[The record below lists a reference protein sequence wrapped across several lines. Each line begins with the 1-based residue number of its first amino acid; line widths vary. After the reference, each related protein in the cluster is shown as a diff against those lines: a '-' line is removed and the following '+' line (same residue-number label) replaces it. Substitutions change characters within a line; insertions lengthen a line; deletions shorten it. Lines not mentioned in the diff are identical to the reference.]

1 MYVPGE
7 LIVGGVIL
15 ASAYS
20 MMYIF
25 DFNTKVINKPKRSV
39 MIDKTKLVKSWHK
52 LTTVREVSDRVPL
65 FSGRPLSS
73 TEFAVLCHVAHQ
85 DGVATISSVLRHPYF
100 DEISLSTV
108 KRAVITLMNEGLVSA
123 GEGTLDRRERVL
135 SINGVHHG

>member
-25 DFNTKVINKPKRSV
+25 DFNTKVINKPK
-39 MIDKTKLVKSWHK
+39 IKGWHK

-73 TEFAVLCHVAHQ
+73 TEFAILCHVAHQ
-85 DGVATISSVLRHPYF
+85 DGVATIASVLRHPYF
-100 DEISLSTV
+100 DDISLSTI
-108 KRAVITLMNEGLVSA
+108 KRAVVTLISEGLVSA
-123 GEGTLDRRERVL
+123 GEGTFDRRERVL
-135 SINGVHHG
+135 SINGAHHG

>member
-1 MYVPGE
+1 
-7 LIVGGVIL
+7 
-15 ASAYS
+15 
-20 MMYIF
+20 
-25 DFNTKVINKPKRSV
+25 

-52 LTTVREVSDRVPL
+52 LTTVKEVSDRVPL

>member
-7 LIVGGVIL
+7 LIVGGVLI

-20 MMYIF
+20 MVYIF
-25 DFNTKVINKPKRSV
+25 DFNTKVVNKPKRRV

-52 LTTVREVSDRVPL
+52 LTTVKEVSDRVPL